1 MAAADAESA
10 VLAPTRRALELLVA
24 APDARR
30 TLQLLRD
37 GVVDPSPATA
47 LACLL
52 ASLVFRDGFDHGF
65 EAITPGTV
73 RDALERSGPGDG
85 EVGDGDETQT
95 RTRTGTRNGYAATR
109 IVAAFE
115 AIRASLDPDDV
126 LRRMRGARLAEED
139 DEGLDRCVGAIRAM
153 IAGGFVEGDASRGEP
168 LADALFR
175 WSACAVR
182 AWKLNRRRAELAREL
197 DVMLEDAAANGSED
211 RSTATTG
218 LARERA
224 RRKKQ
229 PLVVRAGKSSTDAKR
244 SARASARNVRG
255 RTS

>member
-1 MAAADAESA
+1 M
-10 VLAPTRRALELLVA
+10 
-24 APDARR
+24 
-30 TLQLLRD
+30 
-37 GVVDPSPATA
+37 
-47 LACLL
+47 
-52 ASLVFRDGFDHGF
+52 FRDGFDHGF

-73 RDALERSGPGDG
+73 RDALDRSDPEDGDGDGDG
-85 EVGDGDETQT
+85 EET
-95 RTRTGTRNGYAATR
+95 RTRTRNGYAATR
-109 IVAAFE
+109 IVVAFE

-139 DEGLDRCVGAIRAM
+139 AEGLDLCVGAIRAM

-197 DVMLEDAAANGSED
+197 DAMLEDAAANGSED